1 LGSSTLENAYRSLES
16 VDIIGNPLGNFELGS
31 IPGLD
36 FNNTPVR
43 PAGNYDLE
51 WDQFDYTF
59 GWSQTFGTSGDIESN
74 NGDPADSLKGDRAMA
89 NAMHD
94 LEQPGSVG
102 DPAGVGGFEVSASF
116 SLSVTPEIGF
126 RLRISQRTAAN
137 QRPDPRSSNVN
148 YFEDLIFYFKVDW
161 QIESTI
167 TIATP
172 VGINILIDLGT
183 DGRFA
188 GVYHM
193 YVDYQDSFQIEGAV
207 PFTAQDFNLFAN
219 RTSSSRLRREGYIFL
234 DPGFTVGVGVGAW
247 VVNVK
252 CDAHF
257 GFDTEFKFSGAGID
271 AYGDLTYDIDWVF
284 QVAGFTLYRFRTPFN
299 GVARMIA
306 GEESFN
312 VQTIKLFNTPGTNDH
327 ITFDY
332 QVQPTVSGVLQ
343 GAMSDAM
350 NAAAGQS
357 LKDARP
363 IPRDYLDQRSG
374 WRQPGEQVSLMSA
387 EGSQE
392 SELRAGA
399 GDDMSVQLLP
409 IGRGGDLLML
419 YVDDATARS
428 TMNKRAVY
436 YSVYTAANGTWSEPA
451 IIHDDGTP
459 DEYPTAQ
466 DLGNGQ
472 IFVAWS
478 SADRVLPEDA
488 TLEDMLTAMDIQATF
503 FDTQSRAFGAVST
516 LTHATEEDFAADLMP
531 KVAYDETTGRLIL
544 YYTKTEFVD
553 LEEISDISTAYSS
566 TAYLFYQYDA
576 DRTSCAWGNTGDEYT
591 QDELRDI
598 GEYWQALNPPL
609 ENQTPEE
616 YNQELADYLDL
627 YKRNWYGQRSLDT
640 RIDAESA
647 TTPRI
652 ADSSA
657 IGYNGLGLYAYTV
670 DWDGSLATSDDRDV
684 FLQIYNFSEN
694 SFSHIIRVT
703 PESGTYT
710 LPQFARSSNNT
721 YLFYGEK
728 SQGDDRGAIRYLNI
742 SYLIRNQFYERI
754 TNGSTN
760 YYVLRAVPEV
770 AANCGSLTDYDV
782 FVAEDGRMYL
792 LWSASD
798 NTDGCEIYAAV
809 FNSEDEG
816 ENDNT
821 ETTQYDG
828 TKSAWSDAVAL
839 TDGGRDVF
847 YTGLGAVAYN
857 GSIFAVA
864 GKQRIVSRAHTSDED
879 NEVSN
884 SMIQVTHTPFS
895 RAELGDSISVD
906 NPYATAG
913 DTVTVTATL
922 KNVGL
927 ETLPASENGLA
938 VRFKMNG
945 ADAGTAVYTAS
956 IPGGASVDVAAQL
969 EVPDAESVTITAEY
983 GGASASAELTREA
996 LLSVD
1001 NSAFGYATE
1010 TPGTRTYTATVR
1022 NAGSVPSEGVTF

>member
-1 LGSSTLENAYRSLES
+1 MRENNTLLRLATGEGPEGDTPVAGAYVNVGGFEGMTDANGMFAVPVQGAVRDWGNISLRVQPPTGDAYSNIVAIERFSNVVFPALEVFTVAPNNRSGKGVAASYDDSAYASSVSESSIVARDANLSVSVSLLNNSAITATKAHFAFYDADGHKRFDCDSRDGYATRTTSGDRFTATLTFNPKQDVNAGDRLWVSFEDQTGTVYAPIDVGYRFSAELTLDQFIFPMLGSSTLENAYRSLES
-16 VDIIGNPLGNFELGS
+16 IDIIGNPLGNFELGS

-94 LEQPGSVG
+94 LQESGSVG
-102 DPAGVGGFEVSASF
+102 DPAGVGGFEASASF

-137 QRPDPRSSNVN
+137 QRPDPQSSNVN

-350 NAAAGQS
+350 NAAGQS

-363 IPRDYLDQRSG
+363 IPRDYLDERSG

-670 DWDGSLATSDDRDV
+670 DWDGSLATSDDR
-684 FLQIYNFSEN
+684 
-694 SFSHIIRVT
+694 
-703 PESGTYT
+703 
-710 LPQFARSSNNT
+710 
-721 YLFYGEK
+721 
-728 SQGDDRGAIRYLNI
+728 
-742 SYLIRNQFYERI
+742 
-754 TNGSTN
+754 
-760 YYVLRAVPEV
+760 
-770 AANCGSLTDYDV
+770 
-782 FVAEDGRMYL
+782 
-792 LWSASD
+792 
-798 NTDGCEIYAAV
+798 
-809 FNSEDEG
+809 
-816 ENDNT
+816 
-821 ETTQYDG
+821 
-828 TKSAWSDAVAL
+828 
-839 TDGGRDVF
+839 
-847 YTGLGAVAYN
+847 
-857 GSIFAVA
+857 
-864 GKQRIVSRAHTSDED
+864 
-879 NEVSN
+879 
-884 SMIQVTHTPFS
+884 
-895 RAELGDSISVD
+895 
-906 NPYATAG
+906 
-913 DTVTVTATL
+913 
-922 KNVGL
+922 
-927 ETLPASENGLA
+927 
-938 VRFKMNG
+938 
-945 ADAGTAVYTAS
+945 
-956 IPGGASVDVAAQL
+956 
-969 EVPDAESVTITAEY
+969 
-983 GGASASAELTREA
+983 
-996 LLSVD
+996 
-1001 NSAFGYATE
+1001 
-1010 TPGTRTYTATVR
+1010 
-1022 NAGSVPSEGVTF
+1022 